1 MRAIILNQGFRRR
14 LPLFLLMVGLAL
26 LMLVPTT
33 VKADS
38 DEANSVVDCSLRVA
52 NTESAIDICTG
63 DNYPE
68 PFVPEPEEDAGVAS
82 DSNVIFDFPSADS
95 TVVASIGFMDADEIG
110 WFWSVGRGDLVSETF
125 STALGSISRAILEVE
140 VVQNVLNSGAFVDW
154 DLEINGVV
162 VGSFTIN
169 EGFTG
174 PVTVDVT
181 FAPITGPIYDVT
193 IRVTNEV
200 APGFGSH
207 SLAYAGAFAH
217 SIQVGGETVGGCVTR
232 TSVKKVI
239 CRNKTTGQK
248 VVIKDG
254 ATCWDCE
261 AAGLVVNPGDKVLI
275 KVTGTVE

>member
-1 MRAIILNQGFRRR
+1 MKATISNQGFRRR
-14 LPLFLLMVGLAL
+14 LPLFLLMIGLATL
-26 LMLVPTT
+26 ILVPTA
-33 VKADS
+33 VKAGS

-63 DNYPE
+63 EDDSE
-68 PFVPEPEEDAGVAS
+68 IFMPEPEEDVGVAG
-82 DSNVIFDFPSADS
+82 DSNVVFDFPSADS
-95 TVVASIGFMDADEIG
+95 TVVASIGFRDADEVG
-110 WFWSVGRGDLVSETF
+110 SFWSVGRGDLVSETF

-140 VVQNVLNSGAFVDW
+140 VIRNVLNSGAFVDW

-162 VGSFTIN
+162 VGNFTID

-181 FAPITGPIYDVT
+181 FSPITGPVYDVT

-200 APGFGSH
+200 AAGEGSH
-207 SLAYAGAFAH
+207 TLAYAGAFAH
-217 SIQVGGETVGGCVTR
+217 SIQLGDTVGGCVTR
-232 TSVKKVI
+232 TSVSKVI
-239 CRNKTTGQK
+239 CKNKTTGQK

-275 KVTGTVE
+275 KVKGTVE